1 MGLFSR
7 RKKQDDVVSASQKQ
21 DGEAAGQDSAGAG
34 TSAAADSAA
43 TQDSGSAQDTGAAQ
57 APGSAQ
63 APGTEQAPDAAQAPA
78 VATDAGAA
86 SVAGVASQANAAQDA
101 PAAVAPAVNVDITVQ
116 AFRGLGAPAGPEI
129 AVPGAE
135 GAEASGDPGPSA
147 VAEEAVA
154 TERVLPLAPLDPPA
168 QTETIPGMKDNVL
181 LREALAQ
188 IEEGA
193 THAQLLGVLRQAL
206 QGHLFLRV
214 QGDAG
219 EQLKEGRPLA
229 IGIVNDGEDSYMLA
243 FSSAAAVRDSVQLE
257 SDPASTSAVV
267 QPVQAVFQQVADGPF
282 AGLIIDNA
290 SAPHRVVFPTAVLKQ
305 ALEQADPAFALKTI
319 LAAERQ
325 ADSEARM
332 GEALASARVWIA
344 VNAPEGEDGQ
354 MGVAEAHMADG
365 TRFLQVFSHPLE
377 VIALGR
383 GEQPMPFS
391 GEQLGKVLAG
401 HPELAGVLVDPAG
414 PTMAVGR
421 DALAPV
427 LALADA
433 D

>member
-7 RKKQDDVVSASQKQ
+7 RKKQDDTVSASQEQ
-21 DGEAAGQDSAGAG
+21 DGAAAGRDSSVASG
-34 TSAAADSAA
+34 TSSVHGASN
-43 TQDSGSAQDTGAAQ
+43 AAQ
-57 APGSAQ
+57 AAGD
-63 APGTEQAPDAAQAPA
+63 APDA
-78 VATDAGAA
+78 
-86 SVAGVASQANAAQDA
+86 SVPGSGVGLARGET
-101 PAAVAPAVNVDITVQ
+101 PPEAPAVNIDISVQ
-116 AFRGLGAPAGPEI
+116 AFRGLGAPAGPEVAAPAAEEPEGI
-129 AVPGAE
+129 HGSAEKAPSVTQE
-135 GAEASGDPGPSA
+135 GAA
-147 VAEEAVA
+147 VA
-154 TERVLPLAPLDPPA
+154 ERVLPLAPLDPPA

-181 LREALAQ
+181 LRDALAQ
-188 IEEGA
+188 IAEGA

-219 EQLKEGRPLA
+219 EQLKEGKPLA
-229 IGIVNDGEDSYMLA
+229 VGIVNDGDDSYMLA
-243 FSSAAAVRDSVQLE
+243 FSAAAAVRDSVQLE
-257 SDPASTSAVV
+257 SDPAATSAVV
-267 QPVQAVFQQVADGPF
+267 QPVQAVFRQVVEGPF

-290 SAPHRVVFPTAVLKQ
+290 SAPHRVVLPSAVLRQ
-305 ALEQADPAFALKTI
+305 AIEQADPSFALKTI

-332 GEALASARVWIA
+332 GEALASARLWVA

-414 PTMAVGR
+414 PTIAVR
-421 DALAPV
+421 REALAPV
-427 LALADA
+427 LALADV